1 MYKYMPQTCESENNY
16 KERLYISHD
25 ISVYNATFFFSL
37 SLSLS
42 CLEGKIRESRDCEFP
57 RITRL
62 AALDLNGM

>member
-37 SLSLS
+37 SLFPAW
-42 CLEGKIRESRDCEFP
+42 REKSENQETVNSR
-57 RITRL
+57 
-62 AALDLNGM
+62 ALRVLRPLI